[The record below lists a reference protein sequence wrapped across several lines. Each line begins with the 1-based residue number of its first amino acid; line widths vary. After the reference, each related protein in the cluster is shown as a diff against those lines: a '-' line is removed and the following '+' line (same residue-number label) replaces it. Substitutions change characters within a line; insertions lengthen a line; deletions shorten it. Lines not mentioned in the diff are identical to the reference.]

1 MALLVTMLVL
11 VIIGLAYLYN
21 DLRHVKKT
29 VDLLGR
35 DLFDE
40 HIKIRKEL
48 ELLGCRMSAAETVL
62 ASRNSSARVYSDE
75 MRATV
80 LEYVKANINK
90 DSQKTIAEMLDIPR
104 STLSSWIKEWK
115 KDGLLPDKE
124 IVFTPSPE
132 MSQELNIQPEE
143 E

>member
-29 VDLLGR
+29 VDLLG
-35 DLFDE
+35 
-40 HIKIRKEL
+40 
-48 ELLGCRMSAAETVL
+48 CRMSGAETVL

-90 DSQKTIAEMLDIPR
+90 DSQKVIAEMLDIPR

-115 KDGLLPDKE
+115 KDGLLPGKE
-124 IVFTPSPE
+124 ITSNTISQEP
-132 MSQELNIQPEE
+132 SQELNLTPEE
-143 E
+143 ELYLLCPSASLYER